1 MSESIKLPT
10 VDLYHRITGQE
21 TEEFY
26 LTDLSARGLA
36 GAVDNMSDRAS
47 ATTSLLQSYFEC
59 DSEKQPDD
67 RTIYHALNSV
77 LMELAD
83 IQKTVEAYA
92 QLNRQA

>member
-1 MSESIKLPT
+1 MSESPKLPT
-10 VDLYHRITGQE
+10 IDFYHRLTGQD

-26 LTDLSARGLA
+26 ITDLSARNLA
-36 GAVDNMSDRAS
+36 TAVDSMTDRAES
-47 ATTSLLQSYFEC
+47 IASLLQSYFEY

-67 RTIYHALNSV
+67 RTIYNALNSV

-92 QLNRQA
+92 QANKQA